1 MMKLERLDSTVQ
13 IMDNYSK
20 THVCLFFL
28 YSSHIYLKIIF
39 QFYIF
44 YFVTYLSLNSN
55 WIL

>member
-1 MMKLERLDSTVQ
+1 MKLERLDSTVQ